1 MARNPKERKSLRIRR
16 RKRTPKS
23 TSRFYLIFGII
34 VLLSLIVVTTATI
47 TLSTGLPTISSH
59 DKIPSIDPVLPFS
72 TPSIVSQG
80 MHQNPGFFD
89 EVQIES
95 ILGFLRRVDQLL
107 VRIIS
112 FTDRPMSR
120 LQCIRVI

>member
-1 MARNPKERKSLRIRR
+1 M
-16 RKRTPKS
+16 
-23 TSRFYLIFGII
+23 
-34 VLLSLIVVTTATI
+34 TTATI

-59 DKIPSIDPVLPFS
+59 DKIPSIDPVLPSS
-72 TPSIVSQG
+72 TPSIESQG
-80 MHQNPGFFD
+80 MYRNSGFFD

-95 ILGFLRRVDQLL
+95 ILGFFRRVDQLL

-112 FTDRPMSR
+112 LTGLPMSR